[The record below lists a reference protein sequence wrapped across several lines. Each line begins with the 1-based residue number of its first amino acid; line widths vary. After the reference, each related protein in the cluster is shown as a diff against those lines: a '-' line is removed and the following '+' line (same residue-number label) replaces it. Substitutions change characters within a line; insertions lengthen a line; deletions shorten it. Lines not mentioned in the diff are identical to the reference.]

1 MGGPSAERLVSLAS
15 GKGVAGALRQLGARV
30 VEVDVTGTD
39 FAPPADVDL
48 CFNVL
53 HGTFGEDGG
62 VQEILE
68 RHGMPY
74 TGEGVEVSRIGFDKL
89 LSKSRFLAAGVPTA
103 RYEILAPGARPTL
116 APPLVVKAPRQGSS
130 VGVVVVK
137 DPAALDAALEEVRR
151 YDSEVLVEEYFS
163 GRELT
168 VGLLGTATL
177 PIIEICPKEGFYDF
191 RNKYPFL
198 SPGGGA
204 SHFCP
209 ANLTPGEE
217 ADVRAAA
224 IASAR
229 ALGLQVYGRAD
240 VLLGADG
247 STCVLEINT
256 IPGMTESSLLPEAA
270 AAEGIS
276 YPDLCARIIDLSL
289 LARRK
294 GGSP

>member
-1 MGGPSAERLVSLAS
+1 M
-15 GKGVAGALRQLGARV
+15 
-30 VEVDVTGTD
+30 
-39 FAPPADVDL
+39 
-48 CFNVL
+48 
-53 HGTFGEDGG
+53 
-62 VQEILE
+62 
-68 RHGMPY
+68 
-74 TGEGVEVSRIGFDKL
+74 
-89 LSKSRFLAAGVPTA
+89 
-103 RYEILAPGARPTL
+103 
-116 APPLVVKAPRQGSS
+116 
-130 VGVVVVK
+130 
-137 DPAALDAALEEVRR
+137 
-151 YDSEVLVEEYFS
+151 LVEEYFS

-168 VGLLGTATL
+168 VGLLGTGTL

-204 SHFCP
+204 EPFCP
-209 ANLTPGEE
+209 ANLTPREE

-224 IASAR
+224 IASAG

-270 AAEGIS
+270 AAAGIS